1 MEGYVVG
8 GIVQTNVF
16 EVIIAGSTRVFKC
29 GRLKNGHTDSPA
41 NKWFRFTGV
50 DEFGFEMLVSFVQ
63 ELFLRTRFSKE
74 SRLGGSGL
82 GGPGIPGLKP
92 VEYWINGV
100 LEKLNPDTRRYFTR
114 R

>member
-1 MEGYVVG
+1 VVG

-16 EVIIAGSTRVFKC
+16 EVIVAGSTRVFKC
-29 GRLKNGHTDSPA
+29 GRLENGHTDSPA
-41 NKWFRFTGV
+41 NKWFRFAGV
-50 DEFGFEMLVSFVQ
+50 DEFGFDVLVIFGH

-82 GGPGIPGLKP
+82 GGLGRPGLKP

-114 R
+114 H